1 MCHCGILTPAFS
13 MVVKT
18 PVDSTTY
25 SAPASAHLMLL
36 GSRLR
41 RDKTV
46 RASPRDARFRPPEGR
61 EGERYLL
68 LEDGDSVPVNHE
80 FPILSLDSAPEVT
93 MSRVIFEHVNLAKR
107 GGGGV
112 GGVEGQAPRLPCP
125 QPSLCLHCS
134 LSSPLP
140 RRAVLGSA
148 EPPSPVPLAHTRF
161 SWEATRTEERELYS
175 EKPRGGTARQLTM

>member
-1 MCHCGILTPAFS
+1 

-107 GGGGV
+107 GGGG
-112 GGVEGQAPRLPCP
+112 GGGGWKVRHPGCHVPNRRSAYTAVSAP
-125 QPSLCLHCS
+125 HF
-134 LSSPLP
+134 
-140 RRAVLGSA
+140 LG
-148 EPPSPVPLAHTRF
+148 
-161 SWEATRTEERELYS
+161 ELYS
-175 EKPRGGTARQLTM
+175 ALPNLPALCL

>member
-1 MCHCGILTPAFS
+1 

-46 RASPRDARFRPPEGR
+46 RASPRDTRLHPPEGR

-68 LEDGDSVPVNHE
+68 LEDGDSVPVNHK

-107 GGGGV
+107 GGG
-112 GGVEGQAPRLPCP
+112 VEGQAPRLPSP
-125 QPSLCLHCS
+125 RPSLCLRRS

-148 EPPSPVPLAHTRF
+148 EPPSPAPLAHTRF

-175 EKPRGGTARQLTM
+175 EKPGGGTARQLTM

>member
-112 GGVEGQAPRLPCP
+112 GGGGRSGTPAAMSPTVALPTPQSQLPTSSASCTRLCRTSQPCA
-125 QPSLCLHCS
+125 
-134 LSSPLP
+134 SSPHP
-140 RRAVLGSA
+140 VFLGS
-148 EPPSPVPLAHTRF
+148 
-161 SWEATRTEERELYS
+161 Y
-175 EKPRGGTARQLTM
+175 